1 MSDIKNKMEDGK
13 KKAEG
18 TVKAAARAAAE
29 SAEAGAESATHGV
42 SDAWEATKDAGHRA
56 SEFASEQYGRLSRG
70 ARDAYAHGR
79 QSAIDVEHNFEAHIR
94 RRPLTAV
101 LVGAG
106 VGFLIGLAMCRKR

>member
-29 SAEAGAESATHGV
+29 SAEAGAESATQSV
-42 SDAWEATKDAGHRA
+42 SGAWEATKDAGHRA
-56 SEFASEQYGRLSRG
+56 SEFASEQYDRLSRG
-70 ARDAYAHGR
+70 ARNAYEHGR

-94 RRPLTAV
+94 RRPLTSV
-101 LVGAG
+101 LIGAG
-106 VGFLIGLAMCRKR
+106 VGFILGLAMCRKR

>member
-29 SAEAGAESATHGV
+29 SAEAGVESATQTA

-56 SEFASEQYGRLSRG
+56 SEFASEQYGRLGRG
-70 ARDAYAHGR
+70 ARDAYQHGR
-79 QSAIDVEHNFEAHIR
+79 QSAMDLEHNFEGHIR
-94 RRPLTAV
+94 RKPLTAV
-101 LVGAG
+101 LIGAA
-106 VGFLIGLAMCRKR
+106 VGFILGLAMCRKR